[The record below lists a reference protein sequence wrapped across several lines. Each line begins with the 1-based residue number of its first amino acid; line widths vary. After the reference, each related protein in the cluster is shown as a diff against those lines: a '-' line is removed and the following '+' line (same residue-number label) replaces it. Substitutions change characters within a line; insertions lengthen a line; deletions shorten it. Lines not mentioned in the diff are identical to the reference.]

1 MIEAL
6 LPLLANDRQF
16 RAALTQ
22 TVQSAGESLV
32 YGLSLSQK
40 ALFLA
45 ALYAQQPRQM
55 VVVGEGG
62 ESLLDMRRD
71 LAALL
76 PRVGVYVLPRR
87 EAVTFAAAA
96 HSREGAAVRLE
107 VLSRLA
113 LGEPVIVLA
122 AAEAAGQKVPSR
134 QEFLA
139 QRIALKIGDTIN
151 RDDLL
156 AALVQGGYERVTQVG
171 GIGQFSARGG
181 IVDIFPANMTQPVR
195 LELFGDD
202 IDSLRIFD
210 VLSQRSLE
218 NVQEIFVLP
227 LRETPR
233 QSGWASLFDYV
244 APQAVAVMDEPARVR
259 DGLAR
264 VVRED
269 PVQRPTMWAW
279 PELLNAARQ
288 RAAVLHVA
296 LLPQKARQI
305 APQSVIGL
313 TAKGVA
319 PFHGRVDMITTELKA
334 WQERGYAVV
343 VLMPTA
349 ERARAVRDNLYDAAV
364 PAVYDPSLHQ
374 AAPGRLVVGVG
385 QLTAGFEWTHAKV
398 VVVTEQE
405 MFGRRKKR
413 RFSRSAG
420 AGKLDHFRDLQVGDY
435 VVHVNYG
442 IGKYAGVETLTVGGV
457 HRDYFLIRYSGE
469 DKLYVPTD
477 QADLLQKYLAPDNEV
492 PRLHKLGG
500 TEWQKTKARAQAATK
515 ELAGELLALYAARQA
530 TPGYAFAPDTPWQ
543 REFEE
548 AFPYEETPDQLQ
560 AIQEI
565 KQDMEKPVPMD
576 RLLCGDV
583 GFGKTEVA
591 IRAAFKAVMSGK
603 QVAVLVPTT
612 VLAQQHYQTF
622 SARFAGFG
630 PVVEVVSRFRS
641 EREQRDIL
649 SRLAQGRID
658 VLIGTH
664 RLLQP
669 DVTFK
674 DLGLL
679 IVDEEQ
685 RFGVTQKERIK
696 KWRTNVDVLTL
707 TATPIP
713 RTLHMSLVGA
723 RDMSI
728 IETPPE
734 DRLPVETY
742 VVEYDQDIVREA
754 IRREIRRGGQVY
766 FVYNRVQNI
775 ESMAREI
782 MTIMPDV
789 RVGIAHGQ
797 MAEEQLEQVM
807 LDFYEGRY
815 DVLLCTTIIENG
827 LDVPNANTLIV
838 FDADHFGLAQLYQ
851 MRGRVGRSYRQAY
864 AYLTYQP
871 DKVLSEIAEKRLEA
885 VKEFT
890 ELGSGFKIAM
900 RDLEIRGAGNILGAQ
915 QHGHMV
921 SVGFEMYCR
930 LLEDAIREL
939 RHQPAAVASEPVFE
953 LNVDAYLPEQY
964 VDDAGQKI
972 DIYRRIAAA
981 RDEAVL
987 DDIADELMDRFG
999 DMPQPVVNLLTVAKL
1014 RVLAGRLGVAAVV
1027 EKSDRITITFTN
1039 QPRVAVENILAL
1051 KAAHPGR
1058 LTLVAGPPA
1067 AIYVRKTGLRP
1078 PQVLTWLGKALASA
1092 AGGQDQ
1098 NLPVAAGKMNK
1109 CQQ

>member
-1 MIEAL
+1 MMEAL
-6 LPLLANDRQF
+6 LPLLAADRQF
-16 RAALTQ
+16 QAALQ
-22 TVQSAGESLV
+22 TVQPGGESLV

-40 ALFLA
+40 AVFLA
-45 ALYAQQPRQM
+45 ALYSRQPRQM

-62 ESLLDMRRD
+62 ESLQDMRRD
-71 LAALL
+71 LTALL
-76 PRVGVYVLPRR
+76 PRANVYVLPRR
-87 EAVTFAAAA
+87 EAGTFAAAA
-96 HSREGAAVRLE
+96 RSREGAAARLE
-107 VLSRLA
+107 ILSRLA
-113 LGEPVIVLA
+113 AGEPVIVLA
-122 AAEAAGQKVPSR
+122 AAEAAGQKVPAR

-139 QRIALKIGDTIN
+139 QRLALKAGETIS
-151 RDDLL
+151 RDGLL
-156 AALVQGGYERVTQVG
+156 TALVQGGYERVSQVD
-171 GIGQFSARGG
+171 GIGQFSVRGG
-181 IVDIFPANMTQPVR
+181 IVDIYPVNMTQPVR

-202 IDSLRIFD
+202 IDSLRVFD

-218 NVQEIFVLP
+218 NVPEVFVLP
-227 LRETPR
+227 LREAPR
-233 QSGWASLFDYV
+233 QGGWVSLSDYL
-244 APQAVAVMDEPARVR
+244 APQAMVIMDEPARVR
-259 DGLAR
+259 EALAR

-269 PVQRPTMWAW
+269 PSQRTALWAW
-279 PELLNAARQ
+279 PELLTAARQ
-288 RAAVLHVA
+288 HAAVLHLA
-296 LLPQKARQI
+296 LLPQKTRHI
-305 APQSVIGL
+305 APQTVTGL
-313 TAKGVA
+313 AVKGLA
-319 PFHGRVDMITTELKA
+319 PFHGRVDMITAELKS
-334 WQERGYAVV
+334 WLERGYAVM
-343 VLMPTA
+343 VLMSTE
-349 ERARAVRDNLYDAAV
+349 ERARTVRENLLEAAV
-364 PAVYDPSLHQ
+364 PAVYDSSLRQ

-385 QLTAGFEWTHAKV
+385 QLTAGCEWTHARV
-398 VVVTEQE
+398 VVATERE
-405 MFGRRKKR
+405 LFGRRKKR
-413 RFSRSAG
+413 RFNRSAG
-420 AGKLDHFRDLQVGDY
+420 AAKLDHFRDLAVGDY

-442 IGKYAGVETLTVGGV
+442 IGKYAGVETLTVGGI
-457 HRDYFLIRYSGE
+457 HRDYFLIRYGGE

-477 QADLLQKYLAPDNEV
+477 QADLLQKYLAPDGDM

-500 TEWQKTKARAQAATK
+500 TEWQKTKARAQAATR
-515 ELAGELLALYAARQA
+515 EMAGELLTLYAARQA

-543 REFEE
+543 QEFEE

-560 AIQEI
+560 AVREI

-622 SARFAGFG
+622 RDRFAGFG
-630 PVVEVVSRFRS
+630 PVVEVISRFRS

-649 SRLAQGRID
+649 DRLAQGRVD

-742 VVEYDQDIVREA
+742 VVEYEQDIVREA
-754 IRREIRRGGQVY
+754 VKREMRRGGQVY
-766 FVYNRVQNI
+766 FVYNRVQSI
-775 ESMAREI
+775 EGMARELRAI
-782 MTIMPDV
+782 LPDV

-797 MAEEQLEQVM
+797 MAEEQLEQAM
-807 LDFYEGRY
+807 LNFYEGRY

-851 MRGRVGRSYRQAY
+851 MRGRVGRSYQQAY

-930 LLEDAIREL
+930 LLDDAIREL
-939 RHQPAAVASEPVFE
+939 RQQPVPEVSEPVLE
-953 LNVDAYLPEQY
+953 LHVDAYLPDQY

-981 RDEAVL
+981 RDTAVL
-987 DDIADELMDRFG
+987 DEITDELLDRFG
-999 DMPQPVVNLLTVAKL
+999 DMPQPVVNLLAVAKL
-1014 RVLAGRLGVAAVV
+1014 RVLAGRLGVASVV
-1027 EKSDRITITFTN
+1027 EKSDRIAVTFTDK
-1039 QPRVAVENILAL
+1039 PHVAVENILAL

-1067 AIYVRKTGLRP
+1067 AIYIRKTGLRP
-1078 PQVLTWLGKALASA
+1078 SQALAWLSKALTGA
-1092 AGGQDQ
+1092 AGEQDQ